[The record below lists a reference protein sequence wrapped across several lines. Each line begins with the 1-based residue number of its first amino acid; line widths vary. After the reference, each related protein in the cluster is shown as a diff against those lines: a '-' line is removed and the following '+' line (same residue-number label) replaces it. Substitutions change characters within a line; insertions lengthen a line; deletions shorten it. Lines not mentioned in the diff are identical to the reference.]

1 MGGQTRHQE
10 YRYQYKTISLQN
22 ARDCGA
28 GATLNFNLPSNILEI
43 KNLWA
48 HIRIVFH
55 ASEPVGNRK
64 IIGIGTRVFSSNDFN
79 QPKMKPLNL
88 VADANRR
95 IDFTYDLTEIIK
107 NLVVNDAAIFAQGFV
122 GIGILHPD
130 YLQQLATIEIWK
142 MDLVYTTQGI
152 R

>member
-1 MGGQTRHQE
+1 M
-10 YRYQYKTISLQN
+10 
-22 ARDCGA
+22 
-28 GATLNFNLPSNILEI
+28 
-43 KNLWA
+43 WA

-55 ASEPVGNRK
+55 ASEPVGNQK
-64 IIGIGTRVFSSNDFN
+64 IIGIGTRTFSGNDFN

-107 NLVVNDAAIFAQGFV
+107 NLVVNDAAIFAQGYV
-122 GIGILHPD
+122 GIGILHPA
-130 YLQQLATIEIWK
+130 YLTQIATIEIWK